1 MSLEGNWTSSAA
13 LMALLLEENPCHQH
27 QQHHQDHQHHH
38 HQHHHQQHHQ
48 HQNQQDDD
56 NDDDKDN
63 GDDKDKVAATES
75 DPFVPSLN
83 GRSCSQQSFHVAG
96 W

>member
-1 MSLEGNWTSSAA
+1 MLYHYT
-13 LMALLLEENPCHQH
+13 H
-27 QQHHQDHQHHH
+27 
-38 HQHHHQQHHQ
+38 
-48 HQNQQDDD
+48 QDDD
-56 NDDDKDN
+56 DDDDDKDN